1 LKIALI
7 HKRLDLKGG
16 TERDLYLTAEGLRD
30 LGHEIH
36 LFCSEFAVQVP
47 AGVVAHRVPVMPF
60 GRTARVWSFA
70 LIGSRTAASAN
81 CDVTVG
87 FGRILKQDVLRC
99 GGGSHRHFLKQL
111 GAEGGWRRR
120 AWQKLSIYH
129 QSVLA
134 IERRQYSVDGF
145 KEIVAVSG
153 KVKDDLMR
161 IYLIPEHRIRV
172 IYNGVD
178 PIRFTPDRRD
188 KARVI
193 IRDQWEIPRAAAVVL
208 FIGNGFQRKGLDRLL
223 AIWESQRLQK
233 TWLLV
238 VGDDAGMNRYKKL
251 AETVGQGR
259 IIFTGR
265 QTDVESY
272 YAAADLLALP
282 AAQEAFG
289 NVVLEAL
296 SSGLPVLVSR
306 EVGAAELLSGALLRG
321 IVDKPEDSLELEGK
335 LVALLEHAADPELIK
350 EAKTVAA
357 GFSWHNHF
365 RQLEELLFKV
375 ASTRCG
381 YRANVA

>member
-1 LKIALI
+1 LKIALV

-30 LGHEIH
+30 LGHEVH

-47 AGVVAHRVPVMPF
+47 TGVVAHRVPVMPF
-60 GRTARVWSFA
+60 GRTARVWTFA

-81 CDVTVG
+81 CDVTIG

-99 GGGSHRHFLKQL
+99 GGGSHQHFLEQL
-111 GAEGGWRRR
+111 GAQGGWRRR
-120 AWQKLSIYH
+120 AWQRVSIYH

-134 IERRQYSVDGF
+134 IERRQYRVDGF
-145 KEIVAVSG
+145 KKIVAVSG
-153 KVKDDLMR
+153 KVKDELMR
-161 IYLIPEHRIRV
+161 IYSIPEHRIRV

-178 PIRFTPDRRD
+178 PIRFTPDRRE

-193 IRDQWEIPRAAAVVL
+193 IRDQWGIPHAAAVVL
-208 FIGNGFQRKGLDRLL
+208 FIGNGFQRKGLDRLFAL
-223 AIWESQRLQK
+223 WRSPRLQK

-238 VGDDAGMNRYKKL
+238 VGDDAGMNRYKRL
-251 AETVGQGR
+251 AETMGQGR

-265 QTDVESY
+265 QTDVEGY

-321 IVDKPEDSLELEGK
+321 IVDNPEDPVELEGK
-335 LVALLEHAADPELIK
+335 LVALLEHTADPELIK
-350 EAKTVAA
+350 EAKTVA
-357 GFSWHNHF
+357 GRFSWHNHF
-365 RQLEELLFKV
+365 RELEDLLFKV
-375 ASTRCG
+375 ASSRCG
-381 YRANVA
+381 DRENVT

>member
-1 LKIALI
+1 MKIALV

-30 LGHEIH
+30 LGHEVH

-60 GRTARVWSFA
+60 GRTARLWSFA
-70 LIGSRTAASAN
+70 FNGSRTAASAH
-81 CDVTVG
+81 CDVIVG

-120 AWQKLSIYH
+120 AWQNLSIYH

-134 IERRQYSVDGF
+134 IERLQYSVEGF
-145 KEIVAVSG
+145 KKIIAVSG
-153 KVKDDLMR
+153 KVKDELMR
-161 IYLIPEHRIRV
+161 IYSIPEHRVRL

-178 PIRFTPDRRD
+178 PIRFTPNRRE
-188 KARVI
+188 KARVV
-193 IRDQWEIPRAAAVVL
+193 IRDQWGIPRAAAVVL
-208 FIGNGFQRKGLDRLL
+208 FIGSGFQRKGLDRLL
-223 AIWESQRLQK
+223 SIWQSPRLHK

-238 VGDDAGMNRYKKL
+238 VGDDAGMNRYKKI
-251 AETVGQGR
+251 AETAGQGR

-265 QTDVESY
+265 QPDVESY

-282 AAQEAFG
+282 AVQEAFG
-289 NVVLEAL
+289 NVVVEAL

-306 EVGAAELLSGALLRG
+306 EVGAAEVLSGALLQG
-321 IVDKPEDSLELEGK
+321 IVDKPEDPIELERK
-335 LVALLEHAADPELIK
+335 LVALLEHAANSELIR
-350 EAKTVAA
+350 EATAVAA
-357 GFSWHNHF
+357 RFSWQNHF
-365 RQLEELLFKV
+365 RELEDLLFKV
-375 ASTRCG
+375 ASSRCG
-381 YRANVA
+381 DRTNVA